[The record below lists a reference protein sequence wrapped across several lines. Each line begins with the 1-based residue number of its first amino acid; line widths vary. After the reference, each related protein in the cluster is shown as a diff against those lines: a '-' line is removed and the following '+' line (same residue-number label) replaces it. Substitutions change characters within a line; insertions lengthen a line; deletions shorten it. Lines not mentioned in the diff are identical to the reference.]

1 MKGVVFNYRPIDI
14 CMPILLRRASQQLS
28 PPHIGT
34 GVYCRKMVKMKHPI
48 IYVLHYV
55 FNSVFDLSL
64 TTATG
69 TNIIMSWETTKGY
82 RITVYNQQ
90 HMWDNLYREIILL

>member
-14 CMPILLRRASQQLS
+14 CMPILLRRPSQRLS
-28 PPHIGT
+28 SLLPPPFGT
-34 GVYCRKMVKMKHPI
+34 DVYCRENGQNETSHN
-48 IYVLHYV
+48 LL
-55 FNSVFDLSL
+55 FDLSL